1 MSLDDELR
9 DWAETRRGGDPTAAD
24 VQALLADAE
33 RPRERAPRTPWLL
46 IGAGVSAL
54 ALAAAVLMAVG
65 VGARL
70 AGSSLS
76 PETHD
81 PVPIAAPEPQ
91 RAVPEPVWT
100 GHVAHDGD
108 TFDIDGTLRPVAD
121 VPEDRYILDGTVA
134 VEAAPRTHDRP
145 LRIVTDRWEVTVIG
159 TRFVVTSD
167 PFAVEVTEGVVA
179 VRGPD
184 VEVSLRAGDAFRDGT
199 VQRAAPAVP
208 EPAPIPGPTPDL
220 ADLRALLRDGELD
233 EAAQGLTR
241 WVAREPGDAEA
252 WRLLAMVEQRRGQPR
267 PAIEAWRAVIA
278 HGSPSQ
284 AQRARYEAATLLGP
298 TPEAVALWDDF
309 LATPDPLAPEA
320 RLGLAEALLASG
332 DERGWTELQAVVDA
346 HPGSAAAAR
355 ARTRLAGRTP

>member
-199 VQRAAPAVP
+199 VQRDEQRDREYTNRLGDALVDAWPRHADVLSTHLAARAAWRVYARREGTTDPFRLIQQTAGKRRLPRAEV
-208 EPAPIPGPTPDL
+208 EEEL
-220 ADLRALLRDGELD
+220 ARELARVDEKVQAGEL
-233 EAAQGLTR
+233 G
-241 WVAREPGDAEA
+241 
-252 WRLLAMVEQRRGQPR
+252 
-267 PAIEAWRAVIA
+267 
-278 HGSPSQ
+278 
-284 AQRARYEAATLLGP
+284 TLLPG
-298 TPEAVALWDDF
+298 TAGDV
-309 LATPDPLAPEA
+309 
-320 RLGLAEALLASG
+320 LAEALDRFGRYHRSLALEAQGSELFIG
-332 DERGWTELQAVVDA
+332 DPTLCLYYQN
-346 HPGSAAAAR
+346 
-355 ARTRLAGRTP
+355 RLSFLDRSEAP